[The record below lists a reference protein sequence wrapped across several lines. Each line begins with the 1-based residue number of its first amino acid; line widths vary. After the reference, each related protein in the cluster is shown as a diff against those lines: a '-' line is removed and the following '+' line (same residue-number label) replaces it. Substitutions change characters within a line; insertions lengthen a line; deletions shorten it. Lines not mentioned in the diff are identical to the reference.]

1 MRDWDTLQPG
11 MEQGHVRH
19 GIPVFF
25 RVGFFFFNLFLFFLT
40 VEASRKGTWGSRGNR
55 ERAVLWAVKVL
66 WS

>member
-1 MRDWDTLQPG
+1 MYGMGFPFSFEWD
-11 MEQGHVRH
+11 
-19 GIPVFF
+19 
-25 RVGFFFFNLFLFFLT
+25 FFFFNLFLIFLT